1 MSAEKYYSTGQDL
14 TISMVEIKASSM
26 QEAEAVMQ
34 RFIDEIGKVMK
45 DEVRWDEADWTIEE
59 NTMNE
64 AGTGWEV
71 TDEGIPQM
79 SDVEADADTL
89 ASAGW
94 GTDEDY
100 GGWGKMIRRK
110 SREKKALKKLDKLMA
125 RMASDEVFD
134 EYLNAKSE
142 LEKTNT

>member
-1 MSAEKYYSTGQDL
+1 LNREKYYSTGQDL
-14 TISMVEIKASSM
+14 TIPMVEIKANSLE
-26 QEAEAVMQ
+26 EAEAVMQ

-45 DEVRWDEADWTIEE
+45 DEVRWDEADWTIQE

-71 TDEGIPQM
+71 TNEGVPDYYEM

-89 ASAGW
+89 ASAGY

-100 GGWGKMIRRK
+100 
-110 SREKKALKKLDKLMA
+110 A
-125 RMASDEVFD
+125 
-134 EYLNAKSE
+134 
-142 LEKTNT
+142 

>member
-1 MSAEKYYSTGQDL
+1 MSAEKYYSTGRDL
-14 TISMVEIKASSM
+14 TISIVEIKASSM
-26 QEAEAVMQ
+26 EEAEAVIQ
-34 RFIDEIGKVMK
+34 RFIDEIGKVMT

-100 GGWGKMIRRK
+100 GG
-110 SREKKALKKLDKLMA
+110 
-125 RMASDEVFD
+125 
-134 EYLNAKSE
+134 
-142 LEKTNT
+142 